1 MKKTSILFGLMAL
14 GLFATAQT
22 RMSLYEEF
30 TGENCG
36 PCASTNPAL
45 NTLLAANASKVIP
58 IKWQVPIPSA
68 PSNTW
73 SIYQQ
78 AKNFIDWR
86 WKAAPSGFGY
96 QCATCSPTAGGISYA
111 PMGRMDGQELSA
123 FGINQAANTNHPF
136 YLTAA
141 AISSAQTQSTPFSI
155 TFQTPIW
162 DATFSTATV
171 VATVTSSA
179 IFNATGTLKFRL
191 VLVERSVNFATPSGS
206 NGEKDFYDP
215 VRWCYNTTPAVPS
228 TTISDFG
235 VVLQSSWAA
244 ASTTVLTWTCT
255 VPASVYDKG
264 QMAFVGF
271 IQDDVSNTNAK
282 KVWQAARTTQPAIPN
297 EAKATAISMSSVV
310 CTSTAAPMV
319 TVYNNGANA
328 ITSLT
333 IMPTMNAVNGSP
345 VVVTCNLAPA
355 TSTVIPM
362 GVQSLVNGTNAFSF
376 SITGVS
382 GGDVV
387 PSNNG
392 MSTSFY
398 NALSYAA
405 NPVTET
411 FASFVPSGWAVF
423 NPSNAKWP
431 WTQSTAAGGYG
442 LSSESTYL
450 FINWTT
456 PNNTHEL
463 MLPGASFTGTMYP
476 SVKFDLAYAQL
487 SSTGNDIL
495 QVQVSTNCGASWT
508 TAWQNQGVTMMT
520 APPINSALFVP
531 TASQWTT
538 VTVPLYTYSNTANVL
553 VRFHAIGGSS
563 SNQGNAMY
571 LDNINLFD
579 QPTTGVAAKAASIN
593 AFDVYPNPAS
603 NDVNVAIQTSD
614 ATNVNV
620 KVINNLGQVVIAK
633 SASLNSGS
641 NTINIDTKSL
651 PSGVYYVSYDAG
663 NGAVTKKLT
672 ITK

>member
-1 MKKTSILFGLMAL
+1 MKKTSILIGLMAL
-14 GLFATAQT
+14 GFFAKAQT

-36 PCASTNPAL
+36 PCASTNPGL
-45 NTLLAANASKVIP
+45 VTLLAANATKVIP

-141 AISSAQTQSTPFSI
+141 AISSAQVQSTPFSI
-155 TFQTPIW
+155 TFATPIW

-179 IFNATGTLKFRL
+179 TFNATGALKFRL
-191 VLVERSVNFATPSGS
+191 VLVERAVNFPTPSGS

-244 ASTTVLTWTCT
+244 ASSTVLTWTCT

-271 IQDDVSNTNAK
+271 IQDDVTPSFSK
-282 KVWQAARTTQPAIPN
+282 KVWQAARTTQPQIPN
-297 EAKATAISMSSVV
+297 EAKATAIAQGSVV

-319 TVYNNGANA
+319 TVYNNGSNA

-333 IMPTMNAVNGSP
+333 IMPTMNSVNGSP
-345 VVVTCNLAPA
+345 VVVACNLAPA
-355 TSTVIPM
+355 SSTQISM
-362 GVQSLVNGTNAFSF
+362 GAQNLINGTNAFSF

-387 PSNNG
+387 TTNNG
-392 MSTSFY
+392 MSTTFY
-398 NALSYAA
+398 NAMSYAA
-405 NPVTET
+405 NPPTEG
-411 FASFVPSGWAVF
+411 FSSFVPAGWAVF
-423 NPSNAKWP
+423 NPSNAKWG
-431 WTQSTAAGGYG
+431 WAQATNAGGFG
-442 LSSESTYL
+442 TSNESTYL
-450 FINWTT
+450 FINWTAA
-456 PNNTHEL
+456 NNTHEL
-463 MLPGASFTGTMYP
+463 MLPGANFTGTMYP

-487 SSTGNDIL
+487 SATGNDIL
-495 QVQVSTNCGASWT
+495 QVQVSTNCGSSWNT
-508 TAWQNQGVTMMT
+508 VWQNQGSTMAT
-520 APPINSALFVP
+520 ATPSNSALFVP
-531 TASQWTT
+531 SASQWTS
-538 VTVPLYTYSNTANVL
+538 VTVPMYAYANNASVL
-553 VRFHAIGGSS
+553 VRFHAIGGTSA
-563 SNQGNAMY
+563 NQGNALY

-579 QPTTGVAAKAASIN
+579 QPTTGLNTKVAIN
-593 AFDVYPNPAS
+593 SFDVYPNPAS
-603 NDVNVAIQTSD
+603 NEVNVSIESSNSADVS
-614 ATNVNV
+614 V
-620 KVINNLGQVVIAK
+620 KVINNLGQIMISKNQA
-633 SASLNSGS
+633 LNAGA

-651 PSGVYYVSYDAG
+651 PSGIYYVSYDAG